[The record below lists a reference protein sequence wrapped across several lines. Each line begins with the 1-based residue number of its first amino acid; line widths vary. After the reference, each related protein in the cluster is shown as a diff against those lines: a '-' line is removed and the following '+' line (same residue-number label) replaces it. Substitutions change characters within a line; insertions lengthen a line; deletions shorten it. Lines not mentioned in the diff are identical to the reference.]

1 MLTFYFLF
9 SKPLVLDCP
18 IEDRHHIDKTIM
30 QHLGLEM
37 HERYIVHLFPH
48 ADEENSYNTFIDDIA
63 SYDRFT
69 DIHSLP
75 RSVNPDRLRR
85 TVWINPPSIEEK
97 MGNERS
103 VPWNTHY
110 TEYYQIYPLGSVDKN
125 NIYTIKY
132 WKHFKDLEMYDP
144 TPLALARYDYLE
156 SLQQEKEQKETE
168 LVEEAKEEE
177 AKDTK
182 DTKDTK
188 E

>member
-9 SKPLVLDCP
+9 TKPLVLDCP
-18 IEDRHHIDKTIM
+18 IDDRTHINKTIM
-30 QHLGLEM
+30 QHLGLQI
-37 HERYIVHLFPH
+37 HERYIIHLFPH
-48 ADEENSYNTFIDDIA
+48 SQEENSYNIFIDDIA
-63 SYDRFT
+63 TYDRFT
-69 DIHSLP
+69 DIYSLP
-75 RSVNPDRLRR
+75 CSVDPHRLRR

-97 MGNERS
+97 MGIERS

-144 TPLALARYDYLE
+144 TELALARYDYLE
-156 SLQQEKEQKETE
+156 NLYQEKEYRETKET
-168 LVEEAKEEE
+168 
-177 AKDTK
+177 KDTK